1 MTGSSK
7 VLPTFAMSEG
17 KGKDRFWLINGSP
30 DFAVIPAGTLPG
42 FDVDMP
48 IRLPV
53 GDNKFGAAHILNK
66 HYHWV
71 MKAQPSGCVATLVHR
86 KLSQPGRIFTT
97 DSSDKLA
104 LVMRV
109 APDAFMVLKKIP
121 DFFSITTLYVRP
133 RQTEG
138 VELARYTGHLW
149 ATAPY
154 RPTTL

>member
-1 MTGSSK
+1 MTGNAK
-7 VLPTFAMSEG
+7 VLPTFTMSEG
-17 KGKDRFWLINGSP
+17 KGKERFWLINGGL

-42 FDVDMP
+42 FEGAVP

-53 GDNKFGAAHILNK
+53 GDNKFGAEHILRK

-71 MKAQPSGCVATLVHR
+71 MKAQPNGCIATLVHR
-86 KLSQPGRIFTT
+86 KLSQPGKIFTT
-97 DSSDKLA
+97 DSTEKLA

-109 APDAFMVLKKIP
+109 APDAFMVLRKVP
-121 DFFSITTLYVRP
+121 EYLSITTLYVRP
-133 RQTEG
+133 RETEG

-154 RPTTL
+154 RPTAL